1 MQCYKIQILYRN
13 GYTLKL
19 KPNQFC
25 FDMSLTIRLINY
37 SIFFTFTEKVWKLTY
52 LMSNI
57 INRLIILWI
66 TLKYFEIEIFLNS
79 LKYWQNKVLV
89 IVVGKQ
95 IAFEYVCSVF

>member
-1 MQCYKIQILYRN
+1 MIWVYNK
-13 GYTLKL
+13 TDKL
-19 KPNQFC
+19 LDFYYQSFY
-25 FDMSLTIRLINY
+25 IH
-37 SIFFTFTEKVWKLTY
+37 WKGVEIY
-52 LMSNI
+52 LLNSNI
-57 INRLIILWI
+57 IIRLIILWI